1 MPDAKK
7 MSLTMGEFWESSHI
21 SGGHSAYLENMYE
34 LYLENPD
41 QLSSEW
47 VVFFDNLEPK
57 GINGNRVSHKQIVD
71 EFKNL
76 SRSAN
81 LSGNIPDA
89 RQSKVIRLIQSYR
102 NRGHQK
108 ANLDPLGIMDRAEIE
123 DLDLEFHGLS
133 KEDLNDEFYTDTL
146 LIGKEKAT
154 LKEIIESLKVIYC
167 GNIGIEYNHIM
178 DSYERK
184 WFQKIRI

>member
-7 MSLTMGEFWESSHI
+7 MSLSMGEFWESSHI

-71 EFKNL
+71 EL
-76 SRSAN
+76 S
-81 LSGNIPDA
+81 
-89 RQSKVIRLIQSYR
+89 LI
-102 NRGHQK
+102 
-108 ANLDPLGIMDRAEIE
+108 
-123 DLDLEFHGLS
+123 
-133 KEDLNDEFYTDTL
+133 
-146 LIGKEKAT
+146 
-154 LKEIIESLKVIYC
+154 
-167 GNIGIEYNHIM
+167 HI
-178 DSYERK
+178 
-184 WFQKIRI
+184 